1 MASACY
7 TDLKKKD
14 VNKRVFARPSE
25 GHFGLRE
32 WANDAE
38 LAHLLQPKLHR
49 LAETFDDGEKKA
61 KKVEKP
67 WKQPAPIVK
76 KHGGKKEMGT
86 RKYVDEKSRRDRYGF
101 VHAIIESDADDGPP
115 RLQMPPSA
123 MMAQKNGSNSTVDRM
138 DLDALVDAAANQ
150 EEEEDNVTQSNDTDN
165 DDAEGANAGKN
176 MNSANDAKT
185 EKETLAEFP
194 LLRHDLANEDEP
206 AALVLTNP
214 NPNLSD
220 DEYKAHLSR
229 LVQQQQEKEM
239 RVAKRKEREKERQ
252 RTQELIKAGLIEP
265 PQSARRKTSYVPVAY
280 KRDRRGRPRKNFDEL
295 PPAPILSVP
304 TNAAQEAPL
313 TNNKKT
319 RFTSA
324 NTTLDH
330 QQQQQQ
336 QQGVKSHARAGHDSF
351 EIDTQ
356 GVDGIS
362 YEDIEN
368 ERVVAKATRAGMK
381 NWNSKVN
388 TSYSTSLFSEIID
401 PKLPTNIP
409 AFAFKMSVNDAEREK
424 VLTQIAMRRVFNEFA
439 QGCDPVKQSLNELSA
454 SLERLRAQQGNHEN
468 VMYSALIYAVACY
481 RSDYPEEATL
491 ALSNAW
497 DVYFSL
503 KGGNETKA
511 QDAAFMDKIKKDYE
525 KIVSEALDS
534 QPTQY

>member
-76 KHGGKKEMGT
+76 KHGGKKEMGA
-86 RKYVDEKSRRDRYGF
+86 RKYVDEKPRRDRYGF

-150 EEEEDNVTQSNDTDN
+150 EEEEEEDNVTQSYDTDN

-185 EKETLAEFP
+185 EKENLAEFP

-330 QQQQQQ
+330 HQ

-424 VLTQIAMRRVFNEFA
+424 VLTQIAMRRVFNEFT